1 MTRRNNFIV
10 LIGIIFLGIGS
21 RINHTGWVVFDKY
34 LGDALYAAMVYVLL
48 GLLKVQAIKT
58 KFLLSALLMI
68 VIECFQ
74 LTSIPL
80 WLFAQDSLLLKGVAV
95 LLGLQFDW
103 RDLIAYAAGIVAIAI
118 ADTLSPYLS
127 PRI

>member
-1 MTRRNNFIV
+1 

-34 LGDALYAAMVYVLL
+34 LGDALYADMVYVLL
-48 GLLKVQAIKT
+48 GLLKVQAVKT

-68 VIECFQ
+68 AIECFQ

-118 ADTLSPYLS
+118 ADTLSPYS
-127 PRI
+127 SSRI